1 MTLLHIRNLNLSA
14 DSGKPI
20 LRDVSL
26 TLEKGQILALIGASG
41 SGKTTLALTALGH
54 MRPGVRHVSGQV
66 LFQGQDLLRMSQ
78 SALARLRG
86 RKLAYIAQSAAVSF
100 NPRIRLDRQVTES
113 SRIHHTMSP
122 DAAHARARE
131 VYRTLDLPTGEAF
144 YNRFPHEVSGG
155 QLQRFMIAMGLHEMP
170 EILVC
175 DEPTSA
181 LDATT
186 QVEVLKA
193 LDTGIRASGTA
204 AILVG
209 HDIAQVVQI
218 ATHIL
223 VMRNG
228 EVVER
233 GTVEQILYHPEHPYT
248 RQLLEMHRGFDAESG
263 TTADTVATTGA
274 TAVSPPDRADRP
286 PLLEVRDLAV
296 YYGTGGFAVKAL
308 SGASLTLNGGEMMA
322 VVGESGSGKST
333 MARAIAGLVQPSLGD
348 VLVNGRLMERDVL
361 KRPLPVRRAV
371 QITFQSA
378 DTSLNRHHTVGRI
391 LGQVLTFFGER
402 SKERRAERIRELLEQ
417 VHLPADYVDR
427 KPSQMSGGEKQ
438 RVNLARSLAAR
449 PDVLIC
455 DEITSAL
462 DNIVAASVL
471 DLINEL
477 KRELNI
483 GILFISHDLSAVAAM
498 SDKIMVLRNGEVVE
512 QGPTAQVLGAPRHP
526 YTRLLRSSVAAM
538 RLGWL
543 EEASALHRSLRDEL
557 GA

>member
-1 MTLLHIRNLNLSA
+1 MTLLHIQNLNLSA

-26 TLEKGQILALIGASG
+26 TLEHGQILALIGASG

-66 LFQGQDLLRMSQ
+66 LFQGQDLLRMSRR
-78 SALARLRG
+78 ALAQLRG

-193 LDTGIRASGTA
+193 LDTGIHASGTA

-209 HDIAQVVQI
+209 HDIAQVVQV

-233 GTVEQILYHPEHPYT
+233 GTVEQILHHPEHPYT

-263 TTADTVATTGA
+263 TMAETVAASA
-274 TAVSPPDRADRP
+274 TAESPSDRTDRT

-296 YYGTGGFAVKAL
+296 CYGTGGFAVKAL

-333 MARAIAGLVQPSLGD
+333 MARAIAGLVQPSHGD
-348 VLVNGRLMERDVL
+348 VLVNGQLMERDVL
-361 KRPLPVRRAV
+361 KRPLPMRRAV

-402 SKERRAERIRELLEQ
+402 SKERRAERIRDLLEQ